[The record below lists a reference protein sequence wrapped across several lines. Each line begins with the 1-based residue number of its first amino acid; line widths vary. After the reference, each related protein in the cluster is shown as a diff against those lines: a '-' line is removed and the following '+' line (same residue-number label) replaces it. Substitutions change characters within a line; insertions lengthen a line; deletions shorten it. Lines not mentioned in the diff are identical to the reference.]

1 MARTGITYE
10 QVAAVADSMAGA
22 GQQPTIKAVRE
33 RLGTGSPNTVHAHLT
48 AWRAAR
54 PVAVVAAP
62 TLSASLMAA
71 IGDEIS
77 RAAARARAE
86 VEDDLVR
93 SQAEAAELSAAGGVL
108 EDQVSDLTEQLG
120 DIGAERDTAV
130 TLAAERAAEIG
141 RLVELVEREQRS
153 AEAARLEL
161 AKAGLRLEGL
171 AERQAAQAADV
182 VRLTA
187 ALDEQRAARAAAEQA
202 GAVLDA
208 RLEAATERAARAEA
222 AELAAGRVRE
232 ELAQARLQVQAQQG
246 ALDTAARDVQAART
260 AADEARAEARAARE
274 QAAAEARV
282 QASRVRELEIQAA
295 ELRGAMGAAV
305 APAGPADAVAAPV
318 PAPAPQAAAVK
329 GGKGGRKAGP
339 QDSLPL

>member
-1 MARTGITYE
+1 
-10 QVAAVADSMAGA
+10 
-22 GQQPTIKAVRE
+22 
-33 RLGTGSPNTVHAHLT
+33 
-48 AWRAAR
+48 
-54 PVAVVAAP
+54 
-62 TLSASLMAA
+62 MAA

-153 AEAARLEL
+153 AEGARLEL
-161 AKAGLRLEGL
+161 AKAALRLEGL
-171 AERQAAQAADV
+171 AERQAAQAAEV
-182 VRLTA
+182 ARLTA
-187 ALDEQRAARAAAEQA
+187 ALDEQRQARAAAEQT
-202 GAVLDA
+202 GAVLTA

-222 AELAAGRVRE
+222 AEQAAGRVRE
-232 ELAQARLQVQAQQG
+232 DLAQARLHVQAQQM
-246 ALDTAARDVQAART
+246 ALDMAARDREAAQR
-260 AADEARAEARAARE
+260 AAEEARAEAKGARE

-282 QASRVRELEIQAA
+282 QAGRVRELEIEAA
-295 ELRGAMGAAV
+295 ELRGAKGAAV
-305 APAGPADAVAAPV
+305 APADAVAAPA

-329 GGKGGRKAGP
+329 GGKGARKGAGP
-339 QDSLPL
+339 QDSLSL